1 MNRSSSNDYLNTI
14 NNNIITH
21 NSHDDYFINCHSI
34 KKIAPIIEIDP
45 NNLQFSPS
53 PTKTQTIIGNKINKE
68 NKNKKLKVGFTNNF
82 KEIKIFN
89 KRGDNKENMRTIN
102 NMDHWDLTQ
111 YRLFGKTGNFQ
122 GVNKWINLNK
132 LIKYEQ
138 SKTANTSNNGGLLAN
153 GNFDCI

>member
-1 MNRSSSNDYLNTI
+1 MSFY
-14 NNNIITH
+14 
-21 NSHDDYFINCHSI
+21 
-34 KKIAPIIEIDP
+34 KKIAPIIQIDP

-53 PTKTQTIIGNKINKE
+53 PKKTQTIIGNKINKE

-122 GVNKWINLNK
+122 GVNKWIN
-132 LIKYEQ
+132 
-138 SKTANTSNNGGLLAN
+138 
-153 GNFDCI
+153 